1 MTIRTL
7 YFEDHGQDFLE
18 WDVADD
24 GFVLDSRPFQASV
37 WVGNYVDVIEDEEG
51 KTWAEISGWACSGV
65 SRINY
70 PVARIELDAWI
81 DERPPH
87 LGPFTTGQVDG
98 RPVGHTDVQGRLGM
112 VRSFTRYECEQAL
125 AMPNLQATVR
135 KAVERQLR
143 RHKKAEEKAHG

>member
-24 GFVLDSRPFQASV
+24 GFVLDCRPFQAWH
-37 WVGNYVDVIEDEEG
+37 WVGHFVQVVHAEDG
-51 KTWAEISGWACSGV
+51 KTYADFEDAGGTV
-65 SRINY
+65 RRINY
-70 PVARIELDAWI
+70 PVARV
-81 DERPPH
+81 ERKTWMNERSPH
-87 LGPFTTGQVDG
+87 LGPFTTGEVDG
-98 RPVGHTDVQGRLGM
+98 HPVGYTDVQSRLAM
-112 VRSFTRYECEQAL
+112 VKSFTRYECEQAL

-143 RHKKAEEKAHG
+143 RHKKAEEKSHG